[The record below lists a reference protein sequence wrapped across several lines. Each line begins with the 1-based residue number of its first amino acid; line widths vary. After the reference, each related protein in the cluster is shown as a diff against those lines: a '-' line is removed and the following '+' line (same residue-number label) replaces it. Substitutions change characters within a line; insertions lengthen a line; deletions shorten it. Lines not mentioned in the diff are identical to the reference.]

1 MSKAELKCVIFVE
14 GEDDVMTWE
23 YNDIR
28 KFFIQRLKSNDINH
42 FHVSSRK
49 EGSFYTEVKVKRHQS
64 FSCVIKKRR

>member
-14 GEDDVMTWE
+14 GEDDVMSWE

-49 EGSFYTEVKVKRHQS
+49 EGSFKFAPFIEE
-64 FSCVIKKRR
+64 ILEDDDD